1 MGIDYIGKKK
11 LGKDAHN
18 LRKKFEEN
26 LKSSGLEDL
35 LVSLQKNFTKLNI
48 GRQIDLIVQKK

>member
-1 MGIDYIGKKK
+1 VKT
-11 LGKDAHN
+11 
-18 LRKKFEEN
+18 
-26 LKSSGLEDL
+26 SGLEDL